1 MDLTHIRPSAL
12 VECLVVILQV
22 AGLAGLC
29 LSRLAPTRSLANG
42 GRAMLILAMIGLG
55 IAGACCGRNDSGM
68 GLFAGGTMT
77 VLLIGII
84 AGGCPTE
91 TARTTAVHDVAE
103 TTALA

>member
-1 MDLTHIRPSAL
+1 MDLTHVRPGAL
-12 VECLVVILQV
+12 VECLVMVLQI

-29 LSRLAPTRSLANG
+29 LSRLVPASPWARG
-42 GRAMLILAMIGLG
+42 GRAVLILAMIGLG
-55 IAGACCGRNDSGM
+55 IAGAFCGQSDSGF

-84 AGGCPTE
+84 AGGCPTD
-91 TARTTAVHDVAE
+91 TTRATAVPDVGE

>member
-1 MDLTHIRPSAL
+1 MDLTHIRPCAL
-12 VECLVVILQV
+12 VECLVMILQL

-29 LSRLAPTRSLANG
+29 LTRLMPKSPWASG
-42 GRAMLILAMIGLG
+42 GRAVLILAMIGLG
-55 IAGACCGRNDSGM
+55 VAGAFCGQNDSAF

-91 TARTTAVHDVAE
+91 TTRATAVHDVVE